1 MLTSHCASRLPRDFQ
16 RTHKHTDTPTFALTK
31 MLANIKK
38 DHTLANI
45 LAFAI
50 KANLRA
56 FCWREKL
63 ILKIT
68 YQTGYVRGN
77 NSSRSKV

>member
-16 RTHKHTDTPTFALTK
+16 HTHTHKHTDTPTFALTK
-31 MLANIKK
+31 MLANIKN
-38 DHTLANI
+38 DYTLANI

-63 ILKIT
+63 ILKINLPNRLCT
-68 YQTGYVRGN
+68 R
-77 NSSRSKV
+77 

>member
-1 MLTSHCASRLPRDFQ
+1 MKCLLLIALVAYLGTFSTH
-16 RTHKHTDTPTFALTK
+16 THKHTDTPTFALTK
-31 MLANIKK
+31 MLANIKN
-38 DHTLANI
+38 DYTLANI

-63 ILKIT
+63 ILKINLPNRLCT
-68 YQTGYVRGN
+68 R
-77 NSSRSKV
+77 